1 MTGLKISSAIFLF
14 LVASGSAAS
23 IGCHGQTSAGQAGG
37 AGGEGGKG
45 AAASAVTGPGGD
57 VTLPGVDTS
66 MLTSREKHDWSTYVA
81 ALMSPCS
88 DTPVSLAQCV
98 QEKRSCSRCVPGAKY
113 VLRGVRD
120 GMSQEQIEKSYHN
133 RFDPDRVKNV
143 TLDGSPAKGPE
154 SAPVTL
160 VEFAD
165 FECPFCAM
173 EAPVLEKSWQGHKD
187 SVRFVYKYF
196 VISAHPHGESAAR
209 AAIAA
214 GNQGKF
220 WEMHDTLFAN
230 RDHLEGADI
239 DSYAKGLGLDMAKLH
254 ADMQSAATTDRIER
268 DKKLGESLG
277 VEGTP
282 TIFLNG
288 RAFDPH
294 QDLDDWINLELQS
307 LQSPRAAGTGATGVG
322 AAGSAAP
329 AAPSGKTAAAAPK
342 K

>member
-1 MTGLKISSAIFLF
+1 MTGLKTASSIFLF
-14 LVASGSAAS
+14 ALGTLGST
-23 IGCHGQTSAGQAGG
+23 CHGQQSAENG
-37 AGGEGGKG
+37 AAENGAAGGKG
-45 AAASAVTGPGGD
+45 AAAAPGTTD
-57 VTLPGVDTS
+57 VTLAGVDTS
-66 MLTSREKHDWSTYVA
+66 MLTSREKREWSNYVSE
-81 ALMSPCS
+81 LMAPCS

-98 QEKRSCSRCVPGAKY
+98 QEKRSCSRCTAGAKF

-133 RFDPDRVKNV
+133 RFDADRIKNV
-143 TLDGSPAKGPE
+143 AIDGSPSKGPE
-154 SAPVTL
+154 SGPVTL

-173 EAPVLEKSWQGHKD
+173 EAPILEKAWEGHETT
-187 SVRFVYKYF
+187 VRFVYKYF

-220 WEMHDTLFAN
+220 WEMHDTLFTN

-239 DSYAKGLGLDMAKLH
+239 DSYAKQIGLDIAKFH
-254 ADMQSAATTDRIER
+254 VDMQAPATTDRIDR

-277 VEGTP
+277 VQGTP
-282 TIFLNG
+282 TIFVNG
-288 RAFDPH
+288 REFDPH
-294 QDLDDWINLELQS
+294 QDLDDWINLELQV
-307 LQSPRAAGTGATGVG
+307 TGATAPSASSP
-322 AAGSAAP
+322 AASAAP
-329 AAPSGKTAAAAPK
+329 AKTVAAAPK

>member
-1 MTGLKISSAIFLF
+1 MTGLKAASAIFL
-14 LVASGSAAS
+14 LSLGTVGST
-23 IGCHGQTSAGQAGG
+23 CHGQQSAGT
-37 AGGEGGKG
+37 GET
-45 AAASAVTGPGGD
+45 AAAKDSNGD

-66 MLTSREKHDWSTYVA
+66 MLTPREKREWSTYVSE
-81 ALMSPCS
+81 LMAPCS
-88 DTPVSLAQCV
+88 DTPVSVAQCV
-98 QEKRSCSRCVPGAKY
+98 QEKRSCSKCVTGAKY

-133 RFDPDRVKNV
+133 RFDADRVKNV
-143 TLDGSPAKGPE
+143 LLDGSPSKGPS

-173 EAPVLEKSWQGHKD
+173 EAPVLEKAWQGHQNT
-187 SVRFVYKYF
+187 VRFVYKYF
-196 VISAHPHGESAAR
+196 VIAAHPHGESAAR

-220 WEMHDTLFAN
+220 WEMHDALFAN

-239 DSYAKGLGLDMAKLH
+239 DSYAKEIGLDIAKFH
-254 ADMQSAATTDRIER
+254 ADMQAQATTDRIDR

-277 VEGTP
+277 VQGTP
-282 TIFLNG
+282 TIFING
-288 RAFDPH
+288 REYDPH
-294 QDLDDWINLELQS
+294 QDLDDWINMEVQAAS
-307 LQSPRAAGTGATGVG
+307 VPTTTSAPASSAKSISGVDRAAHGAD
-322 AAGSAAP
+322 AP
-329 AAPSGKTAAAAPK
+329 PSK

>member
-1 MTGLKISSAIFLF
+1 MTGLHNASAIFLF
-14 LVASGSAAS
+14 TFGALGST
-23 IGCHGQTSAGQAGG
+23 CHGQQSAGAG
-37 AGGEGGKG
+37 EPGGKG
-45 AAASAVTGPGGD
+45 TTTAAIAPGSTD
-57 VTLPGVDTS
+57 VTLPGIDTS
-66 MLTSREKHDWSTYVA
+66 MLTSREKREWSSYVSTLLA
-81 ALMSPCS
+81 PCS

-98 QEKRSCSRCVPGAKY
+98 QEKRSCSKCVAGTKF

-120 GMSQEQIEKSYHN
+120 GMSQDQIEKSYHN
-133 RFDPDRVKNV
+133 RFDADRIKNV
-143 TLDGSPAKGPE
+143 ALDGSPSKGPE
-154 SAPVTL
+154 SAPITL

-230 RDHLEGADI
+230 RDHLEGADV
-239 DSYAKGLGLDMAKLH
+239 DSYAKSLRLDMAKFH
-254 ADMQSAATTDRIER
+254 VDMQAPATTDRIER
-268 DKKLGESLG
+268 DKKLGESVG
-277 VEGTP
+277 VQGTP
-282 TIFLNG
+282 TIFVNG
-288 RAFDPH
+288 REFDPH
-294 QDLDDWINLELQS
+294 QDLDEWINLELQVATS
-307 LQSPRAAGTGATGVG
+307 HDATSGASAPG
-322 AAGSAAP
+322 AASSAT
-329 AAPSGKTAAAAPK
+329 TAAAAPK